1 MDATHTHSYTLID
14 QFMDEKGNTQ
24 WSDTLHCDIEFCYDH
39 ISISS
44 VMNADGTRLGRNTS
58 FLHKDELEHNLNNGR
73 LPYLSRDGQ
82 LSYETY
88 DEIISDWT
96 DYFTKETFEF
106 IITAV
111 KYDLACM

>member
-1 MDATHTHSYTLID
+1 MDATHSYALSD
-14 QFMDEKGNTQ
+14 QFTDEKGNHLWTE
-24 WSDTLHCDIEFCYDH
+24 TLHCDIEFCYDH

-44 VMNADGTRLGRNTS
+44 VMNADGTRFRNTA

-73 LPYLSRDGQ
+73 LPYLSQYGQ

-88 DEIISDWT
+88 DEIISKWD